1 MSDDDEARR
10 LRAVQELHLL
20 GTPAEER
27 FDKLTRLAR
36 RLFDV
41 PVAFIDIVGE
51 SRAWLK
57 SAQGLDCLDVPRAA
71 AAAQIPLAGG
81 AVLRFQAGW
90 PLYARGGERVG
101 TLCIGDHRPRSMG
114 EEKLRM
120 LRQLAELV
128 E

>member
-51 SRAWLK
+51 THAWLK
-57 SAQGLDCLDVPRAA
+57 SVQGIDCLEMPRASA
-71 AAAQIPLAGG
+71 PAQIPVVGG
-81 AVLRFQAGW
+81 VVLRFQAGW
-90 PLYARGGERVG
+90 PLRARGGERVG
-101 TLCIGDHRPRSMG
+101 
-114 EEKLRM
+114 
-120 LRQLAELV
+120 
-128 E
+128 